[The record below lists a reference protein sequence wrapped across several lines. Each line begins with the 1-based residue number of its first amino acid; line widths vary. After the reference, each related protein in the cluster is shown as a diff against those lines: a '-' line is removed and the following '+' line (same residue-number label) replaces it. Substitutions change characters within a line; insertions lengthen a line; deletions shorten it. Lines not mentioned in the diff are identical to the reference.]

1 MGPFFVVDLVGLTLR
16 GEYPYQ
22 CAVVFRRGPVRAL
35 ILVVGR
41 RIGIVG

>member
-1 MGPFFVVDLVGLTLR
+1 MGPFFVAPRAGLTLP
-16 GEYPYQ
+16 GEVPYQ